1 MADRILIRSSE
12 ARWPAFLLCG
22 CGVAVIITGIVVGIV
37 ANNIWLALT
46 LGCVGLVMLFASLF
60 IEAKRIRDLM
70 WITLEPNRFTVTD
83 NIGER
88 SFNDDDIV
96 SIALQYKDN
105 FDNGNHTSTT
115 RTFRVWV
122 VSSADRPELIEM
134 KSKIKLGDADPLHG
148 YISRVVKLLKNRAD
162 NERLKNLS
170 VLGEG
175 WELTGKSLILRDP
188 KNGESET
195 PLTDIVSCMNIEE
208 KLKLWKRGEDNA
220 FAHVPLNAA
229 NAHLLHLFLEEELA
243 KRPDAEKNEQP
254 TGQLGR
260 IIFER
265 KPKKGIGVA
274 MLVLAGLLVLLVII
288 MVGFA
293 AGGNNRDAEPLVIMA
308 IAFAVISALLG
319 LAAWISFKSLFRCH
333 QFGVYQ
339 RGIIG
344 EKKLLY
350 SEVDAFTCS
359 ATRHYHNGAYIGTHL
374 KLAFIPKAELN
385 KPKIVYKTTVKNV
398 DSSLDSMR
406 DEIAKMIG
414 SRMYREVKE
423 GKTVKWNET
432 LTLEP
437 GQLRYIPAAFFGKNP
452 PQTIAYQLISGQNLQ
467 QGTLSLFQRGK
478 PKPIVSTGSTTQN
491 FFPGYFAF
499 LALWE
504 DARTQ
509 PAPSPVP
516 VAEVEFPDRRSN
528 DFNQQ

>member
-12 ARWPAFLLCG
+12 ARWPAFMLG
-22 CGVAVIITGIVVGIV
+22 GFGIIVIIAGIIVGVV
-37 ANNIWLALT
+37 ANNLWLALA
-46 LGCVGLVMLFASLF
+46 LGGIGLVMLFTSFF

-70 WITLEPNRFTVTD
+70 WITLEPNRFTVID

-96 SIALQYKDN
+96 SISLQYKDN
-105 FDNGNHTSTT
+105 FENGNHTSTT
-115 RTFRVWV
+115 RTFRIWI

-134 KSKIKLGDADPLHG
+134 KSRIKVGEPDPLHG
-148 YISRVVKLLKNRAD
+148 YITRVVKLLKERAD

-175 WELTGKSLILRDP
+175 WELTSRTLILRDP
-188 KNGESET
+188 KKGDTET
-195 PLTDIVSCMNIEE
+195 PLTEIVSCMNIEE
-208 KLKLWKRGEDNA
+208 KLKLWKRGEDDA
-220 FAHVPLNAA
+220 FALVPLDAA

-243 KRPDAEKNEQP
+243 RRPEVENGEQP
-254 TGQLGR
+254 SGQLGR

-265 KPKKGIGVA
+265 KPKSGIGIT
-274 MLVLAGLLVLLVII
+274 MLVVAAVLVLIVII
-288 MVGFA
+288 AVGIV
-293 AGGNNRDAEPLVIMA
+293 AGGNMRDTEPLIIMG
-308 IAFAVISALLG
+308 IAFTVISLLLG
-319 LAAWISFKSLFRCH
+319 LGAWVTFKSLFRCH

-339 RGIIG
+339 RNIFG
-344 EKKLLY
+344 EKKLLF
-350 SEVDAFTCS
+350 SEVDAFTYS

-374 KLAFIPKAELN
+374 KLAFVPNPELS

-398 DSSLDSMR
+398 DSSLDQMR

-414 SRMYREVKE
+414 SRMYQEVKE
-423 GKTVKWNET
+423 GKSIKWNET

-437 GQLRYIPAAFFGKNP
+437 GQLQYIPAGFFGKNP
-452 PQTIAYQLISGQNLQ
+452 PQKIDYHMISGQNLQ
-467 QGTLSLFQRGK
+467 QGTFSLFQRGK

-509 PAPSPVP
+509 STTAPSA
-516 VAEVEFPDRRSN
+516 VAGMEFPVKRN
-528 DFNQQ
+528 DGFVQE